1 MKKFILGIIVGL
13 LISGTIVFAA
23 NYLYKA
29 DEVSY
34 DPKDTNWNVDNVD
47 SAIKELYNK
56 ISEANSALLALKNT
70 AIAKAVGANG
80 DTFSSVINK
89 LGTITDQKNK
99 SFTVSNTSSI
109 TIPAGYYN
117 GTGKINVSG
126 LVPTP
131 SGTFTPSAHGTQID
145 MGANNTYRYIN
156 TTNVWNQAVAAA
168 DARAN
173 ESSANYQ
180 AGYNA
185 GVAAHKRRNY
195 YLSAPASSNYSQTMT
210 ITVTNEHNQTIQTGT
225 VTYNTSWDDGYLY
238 LGGHGGGWWRAI
250 FRVPR
255 YINGN
260 YSAVNSSSI
269 DLGRVDA
276 VFSYSFTIPIL

>member
-1 MKKFILGIIVGL
+1 MKKYLLGLISGL
-13 LISGTIVFAA
+13 LISGTIAYAA
-23 NYLYKA
+23 NYLYQA

-34 DPKDTNWNVDNVD
+34 TPSNTNWDVDNVD
-47 SAIKELYNK
+47 DAINELYNK

-70 AIAKAVGANG
+70 NIAKAVGANG
-80 DTFSSVINK
+80 DTFSSVINI

-117 GTGKINVSG
+117 GQGTINVSG
-126 LVPTP
+126 LVPAPT
-131 SGTFTPSAHGTQID
+131 GTFTPTAHGTQID

-173 ESSANYQ
+173 ANSANYQ

-185 GVAAHKRRNY
+185 GK
-195 YLSAPASSNYSQTMT
+195 SAGNLVYSSYSPSGHEYFHNGQYSSSGWGHGWITLGTPTISKSGNT
-210 ITVTNEHNQTIQTGT
+210 ITITIPEE
-225 VTYNTSWDDGYLY
+225 V
-238 LGGHGGGWWRAI
+238 
-250 FRVPR
+250 RV
-255 YINGN
+255 
-260 YSAVNSSSI
+260 
-269 DLGRVDA
+269 LGRLEGGSTWDPNVGKIWNRNIVVTA
-276 VFSYSFTIPIL
+276 TLN

>member
-1 MKKFILGIIVGL
+1 MKKYIVGIIIGI
-13 LISGTIVFAA
+13 LISSSAVCAA

-34 DPKDTNWNVDNVD
+34 TPSNTNWEVDNVD

-56 ISEANSALLALKNT
+56 INDANSALLSLKNT
-70 AIAKAVGANG
+70 NIAKAIGANG

-89 LGTITDQKNK
+89 LGEITNQGNK

-131 SGTFTPSAHGTQID
+131 SGTFTPTAHGTQID

-168 DARAN
+168 DAR
-173 ESSANYQ
+173 SYPGSYNYQ
-180 AGYNA
+180 SGYNA
-185 GVAAHKRRNY
+185 GRTSSILNATLLGYLVKEGIHSYTVEVGDIIILTNALTSYVKGGLDIIASTNY
-195 YLSAPASSNYSQTMT
+195 
-210 ITVTNEHNQTIQTGT
+210 EHNQTVICRTNSQNISLYSVGS
-225 VTYNTSWDDGYLY
+225 TSF
-238 LGGHGGGWWRAI
+238 WRI
-250 FRVPR
+250 YR
-255 YINGN
+255 
-260 YSAVNSSSI
+260 S
-269 DLGRVDA
+269 
-276 VFSYSFTIPIL
+276 

>member
-1 MKKFILGIIVGL
+1 MKKYIFGLITGL
-13 LISGTIVFAA
+13 LIAGSAVYAA

-56 ISEANSALLALKNT
+56 ISDANSALLALKNT
-70 AIAKAVGANG
+70 NIAKAVGANG
-80 DTFSSVINK
+80 DTFTSVINK
-89 LGTITDQKNK
+89 LGEITNQGNK
-99 SFTVSNTSSI
+99 SFTVSNTNSI

-117 GTGKINVSG
+117 GQGTINVSG
-126 LVPTP
+126 LVPAPT
-131 SGTFTPSAHGTQID
+131 GTFTPTAHGTQID

-173 ESSANYQ
+173 ANSTNYQ

-185 GVAAHKRRNY
+185 GKSAATIVY
-195 YLSAPASSNYSQTMT
+195 SSYSPSSNSVMTCDNCGSGAYAVATETLGTPSVSKSGSVITVSIPRSLEAKGWGNVTKTVSDNIT
-210 ITVTNEHNQTIQTGT
+210 ITFN
-225 VTYNTSWDDGYLY
+225 
-238 LGGHGGGWWRAI
+238 
-250 FRVPR
+250 
-255 YINGN
+255 IN
-260 YSAVNSSSI
+260 
-269 DLGRVDA
+269 
-276 VFSYSFTIPIL
+276 